1 MTKKSNNK
9 IIVRFINN
17 DAIIKESK
25 YNSLTA
31 VAKDLNIDYFKLY
44 AVYQYSM
51 KIKNR
56 KMQPYILSLTKQLQI
71 IDNPEYFNI
80 NLPIIEPPLEA

>member
-17 DAIIKESK
+17 DTIIKEMK

-31 VAKDLNIDYFKLY
+31 VSKDLKIDYFHLY

-51 KIKNR
+51 KLKVR
-56 KMQPYILSLTKQLQI
+56 KMQPYILKLSQQLQI
-71 IDNPEYFNI
+71 IDNPEYYNI
-80 NLPIIEPPLEA
+80 NLQIEPPLEA